1 MKLGNRLSY
10 LELETLC
17 FSLKDKV
24 EYLKNIYHYDGKW
37 LFRFNKID
45 FIFENGNINIGIFE
59 EREKNIH
66 SVCQKLRQT
75 ITGKKIVSLDIIK
88 NDRTFVFEFFEYY
101 LVIELFAKGNIIL
114 LDKNQNIIVLTRIHK
129 DIRHGNKYKWN
140 KFQTEFPLRKCIW
153 KNDLQDPI
161 KESVAFPVG
170 MQDKGSVAFPVGMQ
184 FECLET
190 DQGMDIID
198 ALKILGERKIKKKEN
213 PKKIN
218 KIERN
223 KKYQIEKL
231 EKSLEKI
238 NQEIERS
245 LQNFKELGIL
255 HNTRKRLEKK
265 LENALTVSSLSS
277 PTDVSRKIARKNVEY
292 TKWYHKYY
300 WWITKNNFL
309 VVGGKNANE
318 NDYLVK
324 TYLKPNDYY
333 FHCED
338 FGSGSFIMFSDNREP
353 DSVDFDETA
362 EGVLA
367 LSKYWGTSGNVF
379 YVKGSQ
385 VSLTPPTGMSL
396 SKGSFMIYGK
406 RNTIKVS
413 QTILGYVLEGTELM
427 LAPYRICYR
436 KDKKALKISPNLS
449 RKKGM
454 VKMIKKKLNI
464 DIEPHIYLFN
474 KPCKI

>member
-24 EYLKNIYHYDGKW
+24 EYLKNIYHYNGKW

-75 ITGKKIVSLDIIK
+75 ITGKKIVSVDIIK

-140 KFQTEFPLRKCIW
+140 EFQTEFPLRKCIW
-153 KNDLQDPI
+153 KNDLQDSI
-161 KESVAFPVG
+161 KE
-170 MQDKGSVAFPVGMQ
+170 SVAFPVGMQ

-198 ALKILGERKIKKKEN
+198 ALKILGKRKIKKKEN

-277 PTDVSRKIARKNVEY
+277 PIDVSRKIAKKNVEY

-309 VVGGKNANE
+309 VVGGKNTNE

-353 DSVDFDETA
+353 SNIDFDETA

>member
-17 FSLKDKV
+17 FSFKDKV
-24 EYLKNIYHYDGKW
+24 EYLKNIYHYNGKW
-37 LFRFNKID
+37 LFRFNKVDCI
-45 FIFENGNINIGIFE
+45 IENGNINIGIFE

-75 ITGKKIVSLDIIK
+75 VVGKKILSVDIVK
-88 NDRTFVFEFFEYY
+88 NDRTLVFEFVEYFV
-101 LVIELFAKGNIIL
+101 VIELFAKGNIIL

-129 DIRHGNKYKWN
+129 NIRHGNKYEWKE
-140 KFQTEFPLRKCIW
+140 FQTEFILRKCIW
-153 KNDLQDPI
+153 KNDTH
-161 KESVAFPVG
+161 
-170 MQDKGSVAFPVGMQ
+170 

-190 DQGMDIID
+190 EHGIDIID
-198 ALKILGERKIKKKEN
+198 GLRILGEKRIKKKEN

-218 KIERN
+218 KIEKN

-238 NQEIERS
+238 NKEIDESYS

-265 LENALTVSSLSS
+265 LENALTISSS
-277 PTDVSRKIARKNVEY
+277 PVDVLKKISKVNVEY
-292 TKWYHKYY
+292 TKWYHKYH

-309 VVGGKNANE
+309 VVGGKNSDE

-338 FGSGSFIMFSDNREP
+338 FGSGSFILFTDNREP
-353 DSVDFDETA
+353 ENIDFDETA

-367 LSKYWGTSGNVF
+367 LSKYWGSSGNVF

-406 RNTIKVS
+406 KNIIKVS
-413 QTILGYVLEGTELM
+413 QTILGYVLQGKELM

-436 KDKKALKISPNLS
+436 INKNALKIKPNLS
-449 RKKGM
+449 RKKGIS
-454 VKMIKKKLNI
+454 KMIKEKLKINV
-464 DIEPHIYLFN
+464 EPHIYLFN
-474 KPCKI
+474 KPCKIN

>member
-24 EYLKNIYHYDGKW
+24 DYLKNIYHYNGKW

-75 ITGKKIVSLDIIK
+75 IVGKKIVSVDIIK

-140 KFQTEFPLRKCIW
+140 EFQTEFPLRKCIW
-153 KNDLQDPI
+153 KNDIQDPI
-161 KESVAFPVG
+161 
-170 MQDKGSVAFPVGMQ
+170 KGSVAFPVGIQ
-184 FECLET
+184 FECLDTTEP
-190 DQGMDIID
+190 GMDIID

-218 KIERN
+218 RIEKN

-231 EKSLEKI
+231 EKSLEEI
-238 NQEIERS
+238 NKEIDRS

-265 LENALTVSSLSS
+265 LENALTVPSSSV
-277 PTDVSRKIARKNVEY
+277 DVSRKIVKKNVEY

-309 VVGGKNANE
+309 VVGGKNTNE

-338 FGSGSFIMFSDNREP
+338 FGSGSFIMFCDNREP

-396 SKGSFMIYGK
+396 PKGSFMIYGK

-427 LAPYRICYR
+427 LAPYRICHR

-454 VKMIKKKLNI
+454 TKMIKTKLNI
-464 DIEPHIYLFN
+464 NIEPHMYLFN

>member
-45 FIFENGNINIGIFE
+45 FIFENGNINIAIFE

-114 LDKNQNIIVLTRIHK
+114 LDKDQNIIVLTRIYK

-140 KFQTEFPLRKCIW
+140 EFQTEFPLRKCIW
-153 KNDLQDPI
+153 KNDVGMQDSV
-161 KESVAFPVG
+161 KESVAFPT
-170 MQDKGSVAFPVGMQ
+170 GMQ

-190 DQGMDIID
+190 DRGMDIID
-198 ALKILGERKIKKKEN
+198 VLKILGERKIKKTEN

-238 NQEIERS
+238 NKEIEKS
-245 LQNFKELGIL
+245 FQNFKELGIL

-265 LENALTVSSLSS
+265 LENALTVSSSS
-277 PTDVSRKIARKNVEY
+277 PTDVSRKIVRKNVEY

-309 VVGGKNANE
+309 VVGGKNTNE

-353 DSVDFDETA
+353 SNIDFDETA

-454 VKMIKKKLNI
+454 TKMIQKKLNI
-464 DIEPHIYLFN
+464 DIKPHIYLFN